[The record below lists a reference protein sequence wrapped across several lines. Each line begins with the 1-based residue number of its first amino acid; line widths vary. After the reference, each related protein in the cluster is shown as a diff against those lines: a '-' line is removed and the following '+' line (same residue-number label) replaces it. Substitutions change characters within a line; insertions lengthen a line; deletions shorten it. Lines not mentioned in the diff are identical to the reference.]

1 MINIHTEIGKIYYIE
16 KFPELG
22 DFDPMIARVVDVI
35 EEDDGSHL
43 YTLQGLEDDFKT
55 FTDRYINTYDE
66 GYKFIREHNSLLK
79 SAGILSITN
88 VVSTTYSQGRE
99 IKDVLVIFFP
109 NNRITRVPEI
119 NQPYIVARQGIN
131 NLYADMAGSDEV
143 GMSVSLDTLPSGY
156 ALSDFMVND
165 SVMCSRL
172 VHCYLIDDE
181 NTLSRL
187 LDNEDSNKILQDLFD
202 HEIMYKANTD
212 VNFKYEDKKDDC
224 VGGYCNSIKSFL
236 VHTDFMSDLY
246 NCLGIVK
253 VDFKLN
259 QGEPLSIDDI
269 LFLVAVCGGGLR
281 INKAVPLKFDYFI
294 DMEPIKMK
302 YFLVSDVNND
312 LYIVPY
318 TETSDEI
325 PISELYNLTEERT
338 NKLQERLSKCVK
350 TYLESTSSNFTPE
363 EQKTYR
369 DAIKAKS
376 IDMGININ
384 DLI

>member
-1 MINIHTEIGKIYYIE
+1 MININTEIGKIYDIE
-16 KFPELG
+16 KLPGLIK
-22 DFDPMIARVVDVI
+22 FDPVLARVIDVK
-35 EEDDGSHL
+35 EEEDGSHH
-43 YTLQGLEDDFKT
+43 YTLQVIKDDFKT
-55 FTDRYINTYDE
+55 FEDRYFNVHDE
-66 GYKFIREHNSLLK
+66 GYKFIREHNTLLK
-79 SAGILSITN
+79 SEGILSITN
-88 VVSTTYSQGRE
+88 VVSTTYSQGKE

-165 SVMCSRL
+165 SVLCSRL

-259 QGEPLSIDDI
+259 EGEALSIDDI
-269 LFLVAVCGGGLR
+269 LFLVARCGGGLR
-281 INKAVPLKFDYFI
+281 INRAVPLKFSYFI
-294 DMEPIKMK
+294 DMSIIRMK
-302 YFLVSDVNND
+302 YFMVSDINND
-312 LYIVPY
+312 LFIVPY
-318 TETSDEI
+318 TETADEI

-350 TYLESTSSNFTPE
+350 TYLESTSSSFTPE
-363 EQKTYR
+363 EQKTYW

-376 IDMGININ
+376 TGTGININ
-384 DLI
+384 DLM